1 MVLETS
7 SISDSYDASPDTPD
21 PYDTSSQT
29 STDFSS
35 IDLSKLPHP
44 PPIIG
49 PLFGYTNTYIAN
61 LATMRLHYHTEAM
74 QRRLSQKER
83 EAIVFHAYKSAT
95 ISSIGLPIACTFGM
109 FRAFSTRENYRYPL
123 WGELKKEGGW
133 WDGSRIR
140 IMGQT
145 VSEGSNA
152 RFLMHGFRSTGY
164 LAAAIFFG
172 GLMINSY
179 AATVAAVGEL
189 RDPRLKDI
197 TNTTMAKNMQ
207 QKGDPEAMKPQSKDP
222 TGQGDTS
229 VSDLWKKH
237 RKDIGAFDDASPSAG
252 ADGYGGEVE
261 RLGGSNTGI
270 MSDAQMRVQETR
282 QQALPNDS
290 PTENRPSTFR
300 LDKVEKQ
307 PRSLNDTF
315 DDASPTADGGADQQ
329 QGQGGNAWDRI
340 RRQAQNPSS
349 RGKQK
354 AQRWNPVKKEQQEG
368 STTGDSFA
376 FSSDDE
382 QRQLARDEA
391 QNEFDARV
399 ERERQG
405 GNFNENRG
413 KKW

>member
-61 LATMRLHYHTEAM
+61 LATMRLQYHTEAM

-95 ISSIGLPIACTFGM
+95 ISSIGVPIACTFGM
-109 FRAFSTRENYRYPL
+109 FRAFSTRENYRFPL
-123 WGELKKEGGW
+123 WGDLKKEGGW

-145 VSEGSNA
+145 VSQGSNA
-152 RFLMHGFRSTGY
+152 RSLMHGFRSTGY

-172 GLMINSY
+172 GLIINSY

-197 TNTTMAKNMQ
+197 TDTIYAKNKQ
-207 QKGDPEAMKPQSKDP
+207 RKGDPEAIKPQSKDP
-222 TGQGDTS
+222 TGQGDIS
-229 VSDLWKKH
+229 VSDLWKRH
-237 RKDIGAFDDASPSAG
+237 RKDIGGFDDASPSAG

-282 QQALPNDS
+282 QQASPNDS
-290 PTENRPSTFR
+290 PTENRASTFR

-307 PRSLNDTF
+307 PRSFNDTF
-315 DDASPTADGGADQQ
+315 DDASPTADGGAE
-329 QGQGGNAWDRI
+329 QGQGGSAWDRI

-354 AQRWNPVKKEQQEG
+354 AQRWNTVKKEQQEG

-391 QNEFDARV
+391 QNEFDAKV

-413 KKW
+413 KRW